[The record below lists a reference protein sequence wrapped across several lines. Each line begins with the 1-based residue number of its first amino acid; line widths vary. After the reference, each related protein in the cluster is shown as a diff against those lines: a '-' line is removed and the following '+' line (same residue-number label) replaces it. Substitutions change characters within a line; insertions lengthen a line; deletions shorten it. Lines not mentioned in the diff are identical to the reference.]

1 MHAEIQ
7 FGSRVHMLPLP
18 KNHILKCRKKLAKN
32 LHVHIHNIC
41 SFVKFHEKPIF
52 FVVYVKKRKLILWKA
67 LFLVLCFIFL
77 HTSHDKSQLCKGVA
91 REDVHANFL
100 FHFFLKFKICVRCIS
115 KWREH
120 MLLCFKT
127 PLPHAHDTT
136 IRSHQVIIT
145 TKISSHVQ
153 IFWILLAGDC
163 SAWQIFS
170 I

>member
-77 HTSHDKSQLCKGVA
+77 HTSHDKSQLFKGVA

-100 FHFFLKFKICVRCIS
+100 FHFFEIQNMCKMHFKMEGAYAPMFQNTSPACAWHYYTV
-115 KWREH
+115 
-120 MLLCFKT
+120 T
-127 PLPHAHDTT
+127 
-136 IRSHQVIIT
+136 
-145 TKISSHVQ
+145 SSHNHNQ
-153 IFWILLAGDC
+153 NQFPCTNILDFIGGRL
-163 SAWQIFS
+163 
-170 I
+170 